1 MHFSKCCLCPP
12 LPPLP
17 DTLSGHPVYHRRG
30 QSVPR
35 RGDSPVHFNNVCDA
49 LIVEPLLEAQPDKPP
64 RAVAELAN
72 RTLSIDD
79 LQAGFTTQYIAGIRV
94 WSSGLRDSV
103 RRFGLHLWRF
113 WTMLD
118 FNGPGFA
125 FTEVQVVV
133 MRVGNDNNVYSWEFL
148 NLEGQRSIPAPNRLE
163 SVPSWPRKCQGPG
176 QDSGQIKSGRQA
188 MLLTATGQCMVGA
201 RLETKRRG
209 P

>member
-1 MHFSKCCLCPP
+1 
-12 LPPLP
+12 
-17 DTLSGHPVYHRRG
+17 
-30 QSVPR
+30 
-35 RGDSPVHFNNVCDA
+35 
-49 LIVEPLLEAQPDKPP
+49 
-64 RAVAELAN
+64 
-72 RTLSIDD
+72 
-79 LQAGFTTQYIAGIRV
+79 
-94 WSSGLRDSV
+94 
-103 RRFGLHLWRF
+103 
-113 WTMLD
+113 MLD
-118 FNGPGFA
+118 SNGPGFA